1 MKAMLACSESI
12 TKAMLPGLKYPLFA
26 SPKYDGIRALSIGQQ
41 PISRHAKLL
50 PNRDLQYA
58 FKHMPPVDGEVLVPG
73 DFNKVQSAI
82 MSQNTCVAD
91 KFSYFVF
98 DTTELDWHTK
108 RFDARL
114 TRVEELAKNAPPQ
127 VQIAPLRL
135 CNSPA
140 EVIAFYEEVLAYDHP
155 WDYDGLILRSQSAPY
170 KYGRSTLKQEWMLKM
185 KPWDDA
191 EGVIVGFEELMR
203 NLDTSCKRKENMVPG
218 GMLGKF
224 VVQWNGQEFNVGGGK
239 NLTVERRLHYWNNQA
254 MYLGKKLTF
263 KHLGLSEYGVPRHPN
278 YKGIRLEE

>member
-41 PISRHAKLL
+41 PVSRHAKLL

-58 FKHMPPVDGEVLVPG
+58 FKHMPPLDGEVLVPG

-91 KFSYFVF
+91 KFSYFIF
-98 DTTELDWHTK
+98 DTTELDWHAK

-127 VQIAPLRL
+127 VHIAPLRL

-155 WDYDGLILRSQSAPY
+155 WDYDGLILRSPSAPY

-191 EGVIVGFEELMR
+191 EGVIVGFEELLR

-224 VVQWNGQEFNVGGGK
+224 IVKWNGQEFGVGGGK
-239 NLTVERRLHYWNNQA
+239 NLTVERRIHYWNNRA
-254 MYLGKKLTF
+254 MYIGKKLTF

>member
-1 MKAMLACSESI
+1 MKAMLACSETI
-12 TKAMLPGLKYPLFA
+12 TKAMLPSLAYPLVA

-58 FKHMPPVDGEVLVPG
+58 FKHMPPLDGEVLVPG

-82 MSQNTCVAD
+82 MSRDTCVAD
-91 KFSYFVF
+91 KFNYFVF
-98 DTTELDWHTK
+98 DTTELNWHTK
-108 RFDARL
+108 RFDARML
-114 TRVEELAKNAPPQ
+114 RVEELAKDAPPQ
-127 VQIAPLRL
+127 VQIAPMRI

-155 WDYDGLILRSQSAPY
+155 WDYDGLILRAPSAPY

-239 NLTVERRLHYWNNQA
+239 NLTVERRQHYWNNQA